1 MLVSS
6 EDIVHAGVGQFGR
19 DVLEVID
26 EEVTED
32 GGLLSE
38 MGDHAVVHH
47 PDDRIASLAG
57 GSRLSLC
64 PFQEVGRDVA
74 ADFTEL
80 FAVGRIVRGVAVRI
94 DDDDGEALLRAGH
107 IGEGTGLSAFRRRVS
122 RFDSGVVPGDVF
134 IEVPEVLLG
143 RPLRLDRLAVR
154 GVEVL
159 RGGVVDVVVAV
170 RHIDFEARQV
180 LFQLFQLGGK
190 GLVCRVLTVFGD
202 VAVQEQHVR
211 FRKAYLLK
219 LGIQD
224 SFGLVEHLLVEVD
237 GVLVVLGP
245 LDHGLGDGVHVGHDH
260 DPKVVLPRGLL
271 FGKTH
276 GQGQDQGQDHGQKHC
291 QQFPYVFHSE
301 FPFLSILCLYPSII
315 D

>member
-1 MLVSS
+1 M
-6 EDIVHAGVGQFGR
+6 HAGVGQFGR
-19 DVLEVID
+19 DVLEVVD
-26 EEVTED
+26 KEVAEERGFLGEV
-32 GGLLSE
+32 
-38 MGDHAVVHH
+38 GDDAVVHH
-47 PDDRIASLAG
+47 ADDRIASLAG
-57 GSRLSLC
+57 GFRLPLG
-64 PFQEVGRDVA
+64 PLQEVGGDVA
-74 ADFTEL
+74 PDFAEL
-80 FAVGRIVRGVAVRI
+80 FAVGCVVRAVAVRV
-94 DDDDGEALLRAGH
+94 DDDDGEALLRTGH
-107 IGEGTGLSAFRRRVS
+107 IRGGARFSAFRRRVG
-122 RFDSGVVPGDVF
+122 RRHGLVIPG
-134 IEVPEVLLG
+134 EVLVDRQEVLLG
-143 RPLRLDRLAVR
+143 GPFRLDRLAAF

-159 RGGVVDVVVAV
+159 GGGVVDVVVAGRDV
-170 RHIDFEARQV
+170 DLEARQV

-224 SFGLVEHLLVEVD
+224 SFRLVEHLLVEVD
-237 GVLVVLGP
+237 GVLVVRGP
-245 LDHGLGDGVHVGHDH
+245 FDHGLGDGVHVGHDH
-260 DPKVVLPRGLL
+260 DAQVVLPRGLI

-291 QQFPYVFHSE
+291 QQFLHVFHSE